1 MANNPRGDRTVI
13 SNRRA
18 RHEYFI
24 EDVFEAGIVLKG
36 SEVKSIRN
44 SKANLQDSYARL
56 INGEVWLFG
65 MHVSPYEFAH
75 SERLDPLR
83 QRKLL
88 LHRREIVRLE
98 KDTQEQ
104 GLTLVPLKVYF
115 VDGRAKV
122 EIAVARGKARYD
134 KRQTL
139 AARDAKRE
147 TERAMKGI
155 RE

>member
-1 MANNPRGDRTVI
+1 MVNNPRGDRTVI
-13 SNRRA
+13 TNRRA

-65 MHVSPYEFAH
+65 MHVLPYEFAH
-75 SERLDPLR
+75 SVRLDPLR

-88 LHRREIVRLE
+88 LHRREIARLE

-104 GLTLVPLKVYF
+104 GITLVPLKVYF